1 MMKHLVNKY
10 VVALWLMTMA
20 ALVAQAQNSLVS
32 GEPSGFTY
40 GVYGGVGAAFP
51 TGSVADNFKGS
62 AVFQIG
68 LTGTYQNFR
77 LKTDVA
83 YSQPSFKNRNIFAV
97 FDADGHPAQDNAHA
111 DASLLLWS
119 VQAGYRVY
127 QGHRLSVTPNVGFVL
142 SRYSWDLNN
151 LEWSKDEND
160 EDQFRVTG
168 VDKARFTHT
177 SWIASIDFDIRLH
190 TTITDK
196 PFLGNGSKRFT
207 SSIRITPF
215 IAGLKHCKSVPST
228 KGCLVGATVNYLGL
242 LQSLGF

>member
-1 MMKHLVNKY
+1 MKTNKFLTIVCMM
-10 VVALWLMTMA
+10 ALA
-20 ALVAQAQNSLVS
+20 AASSQAQSTS
-32 GEPSGFTY
+32 ATAEPSDFSY

-62 AVFQIG
+62 ALFQIG
-68 LTGTYQNFR
+68 VTGAFQNFR

-83 YSQPSFKNRNIFAV
+83 YGQPSFKNRNIFASY
-97 FDADGHPAQDNAHA
+97 DDNGLPAQDNAHA

-119 VQAGYRVY
+119 VQAGYRIY
-127 QGHRLSVTPNVGFVL
+127 HGHRLSITPNVGFVM
-142 SRYSWDLNN
+142 SRYSWDVNN
-151 LEWSKDEND
+151 LKWSKDEND
-160 EDQFRVTG
+160 EDQFQVTG
-168 VDKARFTHT
+168 VDKAHFSHT

-215 IAGLKHCKSVPST
+215 VAWLKHSKSVPST
-228 KGCLVGATVNYLGL
+228 RGCLVGATISYLGL

>member
-1 MMKHLVNKY
+1 MKTIKKLLFACMFAVF
-10 VVALWLMTMA
+10 VPALM
-20 ALVAQAQNSLVS
+20 AQNNDGNSMAS
-32 GEPSGFTY
+32 NFTY

-68 LTGTYQNFR
+68 LTGAYQNFR

-83 YSQPSFKNRNIFAV
+83 YGQPSFKNRNIFDIYDDKG
-97 FDADGHPAQDNAHA
+97 FPAQDNAHA

-119 VQAGYRVY
+119 VQAGYKVY

-142 SRYSWDLNN
+142 SRYSWDVNN

-168 VDKARFTHT
+168 VDKAHFTHV

-215 IAGLKHCKSVPST
+215 VAGLKHNKSVPST
-228 KGCLVGATVNYLGL
+228 KGCLVGATVSYLGL

>member
-1 MMKHLVNKY
+1 MKQIINKY

-20 ALVAQAQNSLVS
+20 AMAMQAQDNAA
-32 GEPSGFTY
+32 GEPSDFTY

-83 YSQPSFKNRNIFAV
+83 YGQPSFKNRNIFAAYD
-97 FDADGHPAQDNAHA
+97 DAGFPTQDNAHA

-119 VQAGYRVY
+119 VQAGYRIY
-127 QGHRLSVTPNVGFVL
+127 QGHRLSVTPNMGFVL
-142 SRYSWDLNN
+142 SRYSWDVNN
-151 LEWSKDEND
+151 LKWSKDEND
-160 EDQFRVTG
+160 EDQFQVTG
-168 VDKARFTHT
+168 VDKAHFTHT

-207 SSIRITPF
+207 SSIRVTPF
-215 IAGLKHCKSVPST
+215 VAGIKHSKSVPST
-228 KGCLVGATVNYLGL
+228 RGCLVGATVSYLGL

>member
-1 MMKHLVNKY
+1 MKQIINKY

-20 ALVAQAQNSLVS
+20 AMAMQAQDNAA
-32 GEPSGFTY
+32 GEPSDFTY

-83 YSQPSFKNRNIFAV
+83 YGQPSFKNRNIFAAYD
-97 FDADGHPAQDNAHA
+97 DAGFPTQDNAHA

-119 VQAGYRVY
+119 VQAGYRIY

-142 SRYSWDLNN
+142 SRYSWDVNN
-151 LEWSKDEND
+151 LKWSKDEND
-160 EDQFRVTG
+160 EDQFQVTG
-168 VDKARFTHT
+168 VDKAHFTHT

-207 SSIRITPF
+207 SSIRVTPF
-215 IAGLKHCKSVPST
+215 VAGIKHSKSVPST
-228 KGCLVGATVNYLGL
+228 RGCLVGATVSYLGL

>member
-1 MMKHLVNKY
+1 MKTINKLLC
-10 VVALWLMTMA
+10 VCFLALA
-20 ALVAQAQNSLVS
+20 AMPTQAQNNDNNAT
-32 GEPSGFTY
+32 PSDFTY

-62 AVFQIG
+62 AMFQIG
-68 LTGTYQNFR
+68 LTGAYQNFR

-83 YSQPSFKNRNIFAV
+83 YGQPSFKNRNIFASYDDNG
-97 FDADGHPAQDNAHA
+97 FPAQDNSHA

-119 VQAGYRVY
+119 VQAGYRIY
-127 QGHRLSVTPNVGFVL
+127 HGHRLSVTPNVGFVM
-142 SRYSWDLNN
+142 SRYSWDVNN
-151 LEWSKDEND
+151 LEWSKDDNN

-168 VDKARFTHT
+168 VDKARFSHT

-215 IAGLKHCKSVPST
+215 VAGLKHSKSVPST
-228 KGCLVGATVNYLGL
+228 RGCLVGATVSYLGL

>member
-1 MMKHLVNKY
+1 MKQIINKY

-20 ALVAQAQNSLVS
+20 AMAMQAQDNAA
-32 GEPSGFTY
+32 GEPSDFTY
-40 GVYGGVGAAFP
+40 GVYGGAGAAFP

-62 AVFQIG
+62 VIFQIG
-68 LTGTYQNFR
+68 LTGAYQNFR

-83 YSQPSFKNRNIFAV
+83 YGQPSFKNRNIFAAY
-97 FDADGHPAQDNAHA
+97 DADGFPTQDNAHA

-119 VQAGYRVY
+119 VQAGYRIY

-142 SRYSWDLNN
+142 SRYSWDVNN
-151 LEWSKDEND
+151 LKWSKDEND
-160 EDQFRVTG
+160 EDQFQVTG
-168 VDKARFTHT
+168 VDKAHFTHT

-196 PFLGNGSKRFT
+196 PFLGDGSKRFT
-207 SSIRITPF
+207 SSIRVTPF
-215 IAGLKHCKSVPST
+215 VAGIKHSKSLPST
-228 KGCLVGATVNYLGL
+228 RGCLVGATVSYLGL